1 MVDAAGFTSGW
12 TSEPRF
18 LTTESYHSRTNSI
31 ARRAYNAPAI
41 VLHCC
46 IFFAVGLVRGQDNPL
61 RTRRSKSKPCWP
73 GSKLLEKGV
82 AELKATKVASAA
94 PAARED
100 VTVGRNNKLETIR
113 ICSTVVCVR
122 GTRIDAKLLF

>member
-18 LTTESYHSRTNSI
+18 LTTESYDSRTNSI

-46 IFFAVGLVRGQDNPL
+46 IFFRCGSCGRTGQPAPDEKEQIKALLARVALV
-61 RTRRSKSKPCWP
+61 
-73 GSKLLEKGV
+73 EKGV
-82 AELKATKVASAA
+82 AELKVTMVASAA
-94 PAARED
+94 PARDD
-100 VTVGRNNKLETIR
+100 VTVGRNNKLEKIR